1 MESAMFKQ
9 MVAPTRG
16 ILRTLTRAAVPPA
29 SAAVALSIALGF
41 PAPALSLEEART
53 SQTETRATEPS
64 LTERL
69 ASIEDIIEHLRV
81 QSDVAGASLG
91 IVKDGRVVLLKGFGM
106 RDIEKRLAVTPDT
119 LFPVGSISKSF
130 TALAVLLAMDSNALS
145 LDDPP
150 RKFLPEFKLRDGEA
164 DARVTLRDLLAH
176 RTGVERADL
185 AWTAFQL
192 SRNELIRGIAT
203 LKQVAKMGSA
213 FHYNNYLYVAAGEA
227 AARAMGQTY
236 EDLVTKRLLQPLG
249 MRRTNFSV
257 DLSKADPDHAL
268 GYAPSSSTPQPMP
281 AIAAIAPAGGVI
293 STSREMIEF
302 VRFLIA
308 GQTRNGQA
316 ILSSAALRNMTTPQI
331 KVEDGVDYGLGL
343 FLRNWKGLKVIEHEG
358 NLPGYSALIAAIPE
372 RSIGFVL
379 LTNASNSPMD
389 SGAVMTAIW
398 TRLLEPSL
406 PTDASA
412 QNTPPARDS
421 IEEAGHYV
429 VPGGGDFVVVPDGE
443 QLMLKV
449 PGQPDYP
456 LVRLGTHRYRL
467 GGSAPAGLVA
477 TFRQASF
484 DPAATELFLRQPQG
498 NIVLPKRASAPLDA
512 QSAAYADLIGVYQSR
527 HVPLK
532 VEIDNLFGRIS
543 LVIPGQPAYPLI
555 PKDSDVYVL
564 SGLEPAGA
572 FVLKVLR
579 REGTVSGLVVQE
591 PNGRFEFA
599 RLTLSM
605 TDMTAEQLRKL
616 VVDAIGG
623 EGALLEK
630 RTLVGEFGAE
640 VLGTGLSGRGKM
652 YWKAPHLQ
660 AYEMTLQVLGQD
672 QGNTIRSVFDGA
684 NVQFTT
690 DGVPK
695 KTSDP
700 AEVDWAIFG
709 SIHEPLAWNVL
720 YKEVFILGKTYFDG
734 KECYAVRL
742 SRSSG
747 RQFTA
752 YYDAATHLPTGV
764 TGLRSAGPDTHTE
777 VETTLFWRDWV
788 KVENVMFP
796 ATQIEERAGIRTVLR
811 FNRLAWNEV
820 IEKAQFEV
828 K

>member
-1 MESAMFKQ
+1 
-9 MVAPTRG
+9 
-16 ILRTLTRAAVPPA
+16 
-29 SAAVALSIALGF
+29 
-41 PAPALSLEEART
+41 
-53 SQTETRATEPS
+53 

-69 ASIEDIIEHLRV
+69 ASIQDIIERLRV
-81 QSDVAGASLG
+81 QADVAGASLG

-106 RDIEKRLAVTPDT
+106 RDIEKSLAVTPDT
-119 LFPVGSISKSF
+119 LFPVASISKSF
-130 TALAVLLAMDSNALS
+130 TALAVLLAMDNNTLS
-145 LDDPP
+145 LDDSP

-176 RTGVERADL
+176 RTGVERADF

-192 SRNELIRGIAT
+192 SRNDMIRGIAS
-203 LKQVAKMGSA
+203 LKQVAKVGRE
-213 FHYNNYLYVAAGEA
+213 FNYNNYLYVAAGEA
-227 AARAMGQTY
+227 AARAMGETY

-249 MRRTNFSV
+249 MQRTNFSM
-257 DLSKADPDHAL
+257 DRSKTDPDHAL
-268 GYAPSSSTPQPMP
+268 GYVPLSSTPEPMP

-308 GQTRNGQA
+308 GETRDGQA
-316 ILSSAALRNMTTPQI
+316 IVSAAALRTMTTPQI
-331 KVEDGVDYGLGL
+331 KVEHGVDYGLGL
-343 FLRNWKGLKVIEHEG
+343 FLHDWKGLKVIEHGG
-358 NLPGYSALIAAIPE
+358 NLPGYSSLIAAIPE
-372 RSIGFVL
+372 RNIGFVL
-379 LTNASNSPMD
+379 LTNASYSRMGND
-389 SGAVMTAIW
+389 AVMTAIW

-406 PTDASA
+406 PADAPG
-412 QNTPPARDS
+412 QNAPPARDS
-421 IEEAGHYV
+421 IEETGHYV
-429 VPGGGDFVVVPDGE
+429 VPGGGDFVVVADGE
-443 QLMLKV
+443 RLMLKV
-449 PGQPDYP
+449 PGRPDYP
-456 LVRLGTHRYRL
+456 LVRVGAHQYRL
-467 GGSAPAGLVA
+467 GGSEAGLVA
-477 TFRQASF
+477 TFRQARF

-498 NIVLPKRASAPLDA
+498 NSVLPKRASAPLDA

-527 HVPLK
+527 HVSLK

-543 LVIPGQPAYPLI
+543 LVMPGQPAYPLI
-555 PKDSDVYVL
+555 PKSSDTYVL
-564 SGLEPAGA
+564 SGPEPAGA

-579 REGTVSGLVVQE
+579 RDGAVSGLLLQDPQGVT
-591 PNGRFEFA
+591 EFA
-599 RLTLSM
+599 RPTHV
-605 TDMTAEQLRKL
+605 TDMTVEQLRKL

-623 EGALLEK
+623 EAPLLEK
-630 RTLVGEFGAE
+630 RTLVGEFRAE
-640 VLGTGLSGRGKM
+640 LLGTGISAQGKI

-660 AYEMTLQVLGQD
+660 ASEVTLQALGQN

-695 KTSDP
+695 KTSDA

-709 SIHEPLAWNVL
+709 SIHEPLAWNEL

-747 RQFTA
+747 RQYTA

-764 TGLRSAGPDTHTE
+764 TGLRSTGLDSHIE

-788 KVENVMFP
+788 KVENAMFP
-796 ATQIEERAGIRTVLR
+796 ATQIEDRNGIRTVVR

-820 IEKAQFEV
+820 IEKSQFEV